1 MVKTFTCQVYKLFH
15 LILLGIT
22 KVLLLVICTYFNHQR
37 NTDWDAAAMLLEGV
51 YETMVRCP
59 YIMQWAQVKTLLNT
73 VQVSFQYRAIRTD
86 QNSRK
91 LKNLTHVLN

>member
-1 MVKTFTCQVYKLFH
+1 MIKAFTCHVYKLFY
-15 LILLGIT
+15 LPFFVT
-22 KVLLLVICTYFNHQR
+22 LLVMFMFLNHQR

-73 VQVSFQYRAIRTD
+73 VQV
-86 QNSRK
+86 
-91 LKNLTHVLN
+91 H

>member
-1 MVKTFTCQVYKLFH
+1 MALFFTFLSISLLKNFTCHVYKRFH
-15 LILLGIT
+15 LTDFL
-22 KVLLLVICTYFNHQR
+22 VLPVSLLVIFTFLNHQR

-73 VQVSFQYRAIRTD
+73 VQVS
-86 QNSRK
+86 
-91 LKNLTHVLN
+91 